1 MESFGEEEDLGSV
14 SVRDR
19 VVGYDFLGS
28 TLAVLVERQE
38 PDSVGLFYPRHV
50 DWYRITEP
58 S

>member
-1 MESFGEEEDLGSV
+1 MESFGEEKYLGSV

-38 PDSVGLFYPRHV
+38 PDSVGLFPRHV